1 MPGASAGI
9 VAGVVAGLLVVLT
22 DPPTVAAHSLLLEAR
37 PAAGSAVPA
46 PTRVMLRFNNRIEK
60 RLSSATLVDPEQ
72 TRLRL
77 VVVTTEGAADTLA
90 LLAPPLAPGTYHL
103 EWQVLSADGHV
114 VSGRY
119 PFRVVP

>member
-1 MPGASAGI
+1 MRRRSAGAA
-9 VAGVVAGLLVVLT
+9 AGVVVGLLLVVAVPLT
-22 DPPTVAAHSLLLEAR
+22 GAAHSLLLEAR
-37 PAAGSAVPA
+37 PAAGSAVRAPA
-46 PTRVMLRFNNRIEK
+46 RVTLRFNNRIEK

-72 TRLRL
+72 SRVSL

-90 LLAPPLAPGTYHL
+90 LLAPPLAPGNYHL

-119 PFRVVP
+119 AFRVVP